1 MENEEKKLNNNEQND
16 CNDND
21 INKEQ
26 DEINQENAELEA
38 GIVPSLVD
46 TEIVDQVQGAF
57 LDYAMSVIVSRAIPD
72 VRDGLKPVHR
82 RVLFGMADGGYTPDK
97 PFVKSAKIVG
107 DVMGK
112 YHPHGD
118 SAIYMTLVRM
128 AQPFSMRYCLVQGH
142 GNFGSM
148 DGDDPAAMRYTESK
162 MAKLSLEMVRDMN
175 SNTVDFVPN
184 YDGSLEEPSVLPS
197 RFPNLLVNG
206 SDGIAV
212 GMATKMPPHNLT
224 EIIDGINYLAHHKDC
239 SIEELMTIVKGPDF
253 PTGGIIYGLG
263 GIRDA
268 YTTGRGTFKLRG
280 KTEIKEEPNGKSK
293 IIIKEIPYQVNK
305 ANLVA
310 KIGELARD
318 KVIDGITSI
327 KDFSKTDVN
336 VEIECRRDAVPQV
349 ILNQLFKNTQLEVS
363 YGVTNL
369 CIVDGAP
376 RVLGLKDL
384 MNYYLEFQIKVIER
398 RTKFLKEKDEAR
410 KHIVDGL
417 LKVHDIL
424 DVKRPGGKES
434 RDEFID
440 MATTSANPTEFAE
453 RLQSRYGFSE
463 IQAKAVVQMTLGRLT
478 GLETLKLEDEKTT
491 LETNIA
497 NYNFILSSR
506 ENLQDVVLKELNEIK
521 EKFGDERRSQISSQ
535 ILSIDDED
543 LIPEDDLV
551 ITLTQKGYIKRV
563 STTEFKAQNRG
574 GTGVK
579 GMSVYNDD
587 EVIMTIYSKTH
598 MDLLFFTNFGR
609 VYRKRGHEIPE
620 YTRAGKG
627 IPVINLLNLDKDEK
641 VVSIINVKDYEDKYL
656 FFATRQGIVKRT
668 SLDEFKRINVNGKY
682 AITFKEGDNLLDV
695 KVTDGHSKIL
705 LASDE
710 GKLCMF
716 EETDV
721 REMGRTASGV
731 RGMRLEN
738 GAQLVDLSTSQSG
751 DKVFALSELGLG
763 KISNIEDYRLTKR
776 GAGGVITIKISEKTG
791 KLIGMKVIK
800 GDEDYI
806 VVTNNGQVIRSPIEQ
821 VRICG
826 RNSSGVKIINLK
838 ENEKVSS
845 FTILPPEEK
854 VEENLDSIEENI
866 DVEANQEEANT
877 SKEE

>member
-1 MENEEKKLNNNEQND
+1 MENEEKKLENAENSE
-16 CNDND
+16 
-21 INKEQ
+21 KQ
-26 DEINQENAELEA
+26 DQINQENAELEA
-38 GIVPSLVD
+38 GIVPSLID
-46 TEIVDQVQGAF
+46 TEIVDEVQNAF

-82 RVLFGMADGGYTPDK
+82 RVLFGMIDGGYTPDK

-118 SAIYMTLVRM
+118 SAIYMTLVRL

-148 DGDDPAAMRYTESK
+148 DGDDPAAMRYTESR
-162 MAKLSLEMVRDMN
+162 MAKLALEMVKDIN
-175 SNTVDFVPN
+175 ANTVDYVPN

-212 GMATKMPPHNLT
+212 GMATKMPPHNLV
-224 EIIDGINYLAHHKDC
+224 EIIDGINYLAHHQDC
-239 SIEELMTIVKGPDF
+239 SVEELMEIVKGPDF

-280 KTEIKEEPNGKSK
+280 QTEIKEEPNGKSK

-336 VEIECRRDAVPQV
+336 IEIECRRDAVPQV
-349 ILNQLFKNTQLEVS
+349 ILNQLFKMTQLEVG
-363 YGVTNL
+363 YGIINL

-376 RVLGLKDL
+376 KVLGLKAL
-384 MNYYLEFQIKVIER
+384 MNHYLDFQIQVIER
-398 RTKFLKEKDEAR
+398 RTKFFKAKDEAR
-410 KHIVDGL
+410 KHIVEGL

-424 DVKRPGGKES
+424 DIKKPNGKEN

-440 MATTSANPTEFAE
+440 MATSSANPNEFAE
-453 RLQSRYGFSE
+453 RLMARYDFSE
-463 IQAKAVVQMTLGRLT
+463 IQAKAVVGMTLGRLT
-478 GLETLKLEDEKTT
+478 GLEIQKLEDECTQ
-491 LETNIA
+491 LETNIL
-497 NYNFILSSR
+497 NYNYILESR
-506 ENLQDVVLKELNEIK
+506 EHMQDVVLEELEAVKERY
-521 EKFGDERRSQISSQ
+521 GDERKSVISNQIV
-535 ILSIDDED
+535 SIDDED
-543 LIPEDDLV
+543 LIPEDELV
-551 ITLTQKGYIKRV
+551 ITLTNKGYIKRM
-563 STTEFKAQNRG
+563 STTEFKSQNRG

-587 EVIMTIYSKTH
+587 EVITAIYSKTH
-598 MDLLFFTNFGR
+598 TDILFFTNYGR

-620 YTRAGKG
+620 FSRTGKG
-627 IPVINLLNLDKDEK
+627 IPVLNLLNLDKDEK
-641 VVSIINVKDYEDKYL
+641 VVSIINVEDYEDKYL
-656 FFATRQGIVKRT
+656 FFATRNGIVKRT
-668 SLDEFKRINVNGKY
+668 SLEEFKRINCNGKY

-695 KVTDGHSKIL
+695 KVTNGHCKVL
-705 LASDE
+705 LASNE

-716 EETDV
+716 EETEV
-721 REMGRTASGV
+721 RAMGRTASGV
-731 RGMRLEN
+731 RGMKLE
-738 GAQLVDLSTSQSG
+738 GDAKLVDLSTDQYG
-751 DKVFALSELGLG
+751 DKVFALSENGLG

-776 GAGGVITIKISEKTG
+776 GAGGVITIKINEKTG
-791 KLIGMKVIK
+791 NLIGMKVIN

-806 VVTNNGQVIRSPIEQ
+806 VITNNGTVIRSPISQ
-821 VRICG
+821 VRVCG
-826 RNSSGVKIINLK
+826 RNSSGVRIINLREK
-838 ENEKVSS
+838 ESVSS
-845 FTILPPEEK
+845 FAVLPKEEEVETESTTISQETTT
-854 VEENLDSIEENI
+854 ENPAVDG
-866 DVEANQEEANT
+866 EANE
-877 SKEE
+877 

>member
-1 MENEEKKLNNNEQND
+1 MENEEKRLENAENNES
-16 CNDND
+16 
-21 INKEQ
+21 Q
-26 DEINQENAELEA
+26 DQINQENAELEA
-38 GIVPSLVD
+38 GIVPSLID
-46 TEIVDQVQGAF
+46 TEIVDEVQNAF

-82 RVLFGMADGGYTPDK
+82 RVLFGMIDGGYTPDK

-118 SAIYMTLVRM
+118 SAIYMTLVRL

-148 DGDDPAAMRYTESK
+148 DGDDPAAMRYTESR
-162 MAKLSLEMVRDMN
+162 MAKLALEMVKDIN
-175 SNTVDFVPN
+175 ANTVDYVPN

-212 GMATKMPPHNLT
+212 GMATKMPPHNLV
-224 EIIDGINYLAHHKDC
+224 EIIDGINYLAHHQDC
-239 SIEELMTIVKGPDF
+239 SVEELMEIVKGPDF

-280 KTEIKEEPNGKSK
+280 QTEIKEEPNGKSK

-336 VEIECRRDAVPQV
+336 IEIECRRDAVPQV
-349 ILNQLFKNTQLEVS
+349 ILNQLFKMTQLEVS
-363 YGVTNL
+363 YGIINL

-376 RVLGLKDL
+376 KVLGLKAL
-384 MNYYLEFQIKVIER
+384 MNHYLDFQIEVIER
-398 RTKFLKEKDEAR
+398 RTKFFKAKDEAR
-410 KHIVDGL
+410 KHIVEGL

-424 DVKRPGGKES
+424 DIKKPNGKEN

-440 MATTSANPTEFAE
+440 MATSSANPNEFAE
-453 RLQSRYGFSE
+453 RLMARYDFTE
-463 IQAKAVVQMTLGRLT
+463 IQAKAVVGMTLGRLT
-478 GLETLKLEDEKTT
+478 GLEIQKLQDECTQ
-491 LETNIA
+491 LETNIL
-497 NYNFILSSR
+497 NYNYILESR
-506 ENLQDVVLKELNEIK
+506 EHMQDVVLEELEAIK
-521 EKFGDERRSQISSQ
+521 ERYGDERKSVISNQI
-535 ILSIDDED
+535 ISIDDED
-543 LIPEDDLV
+543 LIPEDNLV
-551 ITLTQKGYIKRV
+551 ITLTNKGYIKRM
-563 STTEFKAQNRG
+563 STTEFRTQNRG

-587 EVIMTIYSKTH
+587 EVITAIYSKTH
-598 MDLLFFTNFGR
+598 TDILFFTNYGR

-620 YTRAGKG
+620 YSRTGKG
-627 IPVINLLNLDKDEK
+627 IPVLNLLNLDKDEK
-641 VVSIINVKDYEDKYL
+641 VVSIINVDSYEDKYL
-656 FFATRQGIVKRT
+656 FFATRNGIVKRT
-668 SLDEFKRINVNGKY
+668 SLEEFKRINCNGKY

-695 KVTDGHSKIL
+695 KVTNGHCKVL
-705 LASDE
+705 LASNE

-716 EETDV
+716 EETQI
-721 REMGRTASGV
+721 RAMGRTASGV
-731 RGMRLEN
+731 RGMKLE
-738 GAQLVDLSTSQSG
+738 GDAKLVDLSTDQYG
-751 DKVFALSELGLG
+751 DKVFALSENGLG
-763 KISNIEDYRLTKR
+763 KISNIEDYRLTRR
-776 GAGGVITIKISEKTG
+776 GAGGVITIRINEKTG
-791 KLIGMKVIK
+791 NLIGMKVIN
-800 GDEDYI
+800 GEEDYI
-806 VVTNNGQVIRSPIEQ
+806 VITNNGQVIRSPINQ

-838 ENEKVSS
+838 DKETVSS
-845 FTILPPEEK
+845 FTVLPPEETSENQTEVEGENPSTEGEITQEK
-854 VEENLDSIEENI
+854 VQETEE
-866 DVEANQEEANT
+866 
-877 SKEE
+877 

>member
-1 MENEEKKLNNNEQND
+1 MENEEKKLENAENNES
-16 CNDND
+16 
-21 INKEQ
+21 Q
-26 DEINQENAELEA
+26 DQINQENAELEA
-38 GIVPSLVD
+38 GIVPSLID
-46 TEIVDQVQGAF
+46 TEIVDEVQNAF

-82 RVLFGMADGGYTPDK
+82 RVLFGMIDGGYTPDK

-118 SAIYMTLVRM
+118 SAIYMTLVRL

-148 DGDDPAAMRYTESK
+148 DGDDPAAMRYTESR
-162 MAKLSLEMVRDMN
+162 MAKLALEMVKDIN
-175 SNTVDFVPN
+175 ANTVDYVPN

-212 GMATKMPPHNLT
+212 GMATKMPPHNLV
-224 EIIDGINYLAHHKDC
+224 EIIDGINYLAHHQDC
-239 SIEELMTIVKGPDF
+239 SVEELMEIVKGPDF

-280 KTEIKEEPNGKSK
+280 QTEIKEEPNGKSK

-336 VEIECRRDAVPQV
+336 IEIECRRDAVPQV
-349 ILNQLFKNTQLEVS
+349 ILNQLFKMTQLEVS
-363 YGVTNL
+363 YGIINL

-376 RVLGLKDL
+376 KVLGLKAL
-384 MNYYLEFQIKVIER
+384 MNHYLDFQIEVIER
-398 RTKFLKEKDEAR
+398 RTKFFKAKDEAR
-410 KHIVDGL
+410 KHIVEGL

-424 DVKRPGGKES
+424 DIKKPNGKEN

-440 MATTSANPTEFAE
+440 MATSSANPNEFAE
-453 RLQSRYGFSE
+453 RLMARYDFTE
-463 IQAKAVVQMTLGRLT
+463 IQAKAVVGMTLGRLT
-478 GLETLKLEDEKTT
+478 GLEIQKLQDECTQ
-491 LETNIA
+491 LETNIL
-497 NYNFILSSR
+497 NYNYILESR
-506 ENLQDVVLKELNEIK
+506 EHMQDVVLEELEAIK
-521 EKFGDERRSQISSQ
+521 ERYGDERKSVISNQI
-535 ILSIDDED
+535 ISIDDED
-543 LIPEDDLV
+543 LIPEDNLV
-551 ITLTQKGYIKRV
+551 ITLTNKGYIKRM
-563 STTEFKAQNRG
+563 STTEFRTQNRG

-587 EVIMTIYSKTH
+587 EVITAIYSKTH
-598 MDLLFFTNFGR
+598 TDILFFTNYGR

-620 YTRAGKG
+620 YSRTGKG
-627 IPVINLLNLDKDEK
+627 IPVLNLLNLDKDEK
-641 VVSIINVKDYEDKYL
+641 VVSIINVDSYEDKYL
-656 FFATRQGIVKRT
+656 FFATRNGIVKRT
-668 SLDEFKRINVNGKY
+668 SLEEFKRINCNGKY

-695 KVTDGHSKIL
+695 KVTNGHCKVL
-705 LASDE
+705 LASNE

-716 EETDV
+716 EETQI
-721 REMGRTASGV
+721 RAMGRTASGV
-731 RGMRLEN
+731 RGMKLE
-738 GAQLVDLSTSQSG
+738 GDAKLVDLSTDQYG
-751 DKVFALSELGLG
+751 DKVFALSENGLG
-763 KISNIEDYRLTKR
+763 KISNIEDYRLTRR
-776 GAGGVITIKISEKTG
+776 GAGGVITIRINEKTG
-791 KLIGMKVIK
+791 NLIGMKVIN
-800 GDEDYI
+800 GEEDYI
-806 VVTNNGQVIRSPIEQ
+806 VITNNGQVIRSPINQ

-838 ENEKVSS
+838 DKETVSS
-845 FTILPPEEK
+845 FTVLPPEETSENQTEVEGENPSTEGETTQEK
-854 VEENLDSIEENI
+854 VQETEE
-866 DVEANQEEANT
+866 
-877 SKEE
+877 

>member
-1 MENEEKKLNNNEQND
+1 MENEEKKLENAENSE
-16 CNDND
+16 
-21 INKEQ
+21 KQ
-26 DEINQENAELEA
+26 DQINQENAELEA
-38 GIVPSLVD
+38 GIVPSLID
-46 TEIVDQVQGAF
+46 TEIVDEVQNAF

-82 RVLFGMADGGYTPDK
+82 RVLFGMIDGGYTPDK

-118 SAIYMTLVRM
+118 LAIYMTLVRL

-148 DGDDPAAMRYTESK
+148 DGDDPAAMRYTESR
-162 MAKLSLEMVRDMN
+162 MAKLALEMVKDIN
-175 SNTVDFVPN
+175 ANTVDYVPN

-212 GMATKMPPHNLT
+212 GMATKMPPHNLV
-224 EIIDGINYLAHHKDC
+224 EIIDGINYLAHHQDC
-239 SIEELMTIVKGPDF
+239 SVEELMEIVKGPDF

-280 KTEIKEEPNGKSK
+280 QTEIKEEPNGKSK

-336 VEIECRRDAVPQV
+336 IEIECRRDAVPQV
-349 ILNQLFKNTQLEVS
+349 ILNQLFKMTQLEVS
-363 YGVTNL
+363 YGIINL

-376 RVLGLKDL
+376 KVLGLKAL
-384 MNYYLEFQIKVIER
+384 MNHYLDFQIQVIER
-398 RTKFLKEKDEAR
+398 RTKFFKAKDEAR
-410 KHIVDGL
+410 KHIVEGL

-424 DVKRPGGKES
+424 DIKKPNGKEN

-440 MATTSANPTEFAE
+440 MATSSANPNEFAE
-453 RLQSRYGFSE
+453 RLMARYDFSE
-463 IQAKAVVQMTLGRLT
+463 IQAKAVVGMTLGRLT
-478 GLETLKLEDEKTT
+478 GLEIQKLEDECTQ
-491 LETNIA
+491 LETNIL
-497 NYNFILSSR
+497 NYNYILESR
-506 ENLQDVVLKELNEIK
+506 EHMQDVVLEELEAVKERY
-521 EKFGDERRSQISSQ
+521 GDERKSVISNQIV
-535 ILSIDDED
+535 SIDDED
-543 LIPEDDLV
+543 LIPEDELV
-551 ITLTQKGYIKRV
+551 ITLTNKGYIKRM
-563 STTEFKAQNRG
+563 STTEFKSQNRG

-587 EVIMTIYSKTH
+587 EVITAIYSKTH
-598 MDLLFFTNFGR
+598 TDILFFTNYGR

-620 YTRAGKG
+620 FSRTGKG
-627 IPVINLLNLDKDEK
+627 IPVLNLLNLDKDEK
-641 VVSIINVKDYEDKYL
+641 VVSIINVEDYEDKYL
-656 FFATRQGIVKRT
+656 FFATRNGIVKRT
-668 SLDEFKRINVNGKY
+668 SLEEFKRINCNGKY

-695 KVTDGHSKIL
+695 KVTNGHCKVL
-705 LASDE
+705 LASNE

-716 EETDV
+716 EETEV
-721 REMGRTASGV
+721 RAMGRTASGV
-731 RGMRLEN
+731 RGMKLE
-738 GAQLVDLSTSQSG
+738 GDAKLVDLSTDQYG
-751 DKVFALSELGLG
+751 DKVFALSENGLG

-776 GAGGVITIKISEKTG
+776 GAGGVITIKINEKTG
-791 KLIGMKVIK
+791 NLIGMKVIN

-806 VVTNNGQVIRSPIEQ
+806 VITNNGTVIRSPISQ
-821 VRICG
+821 VRVCG
-826 RNSSGVKIINLK
+826 RNSSGVRIINLREK
-838 ENEKVSS
+838 ESVSS
-845 FTILPPEEK
+845 FAVLPKEEEVETESTTISQETTT
-854 VEENLDSIEENI
+854 ENPAVDG
-866 DVEANQEEANT
+866 EANE
-877 SKEE
+877 

>member
-1 MENEEKKLNNNEQND
+1 MENEEKRLENAENNES
-16 CNDND
+16 
-21 INKEQ
+21 Q
-26 DEINQENAELEA
+26 DQINQENAELEA
-38 GIVPSLVD
+38 GIVPSLID
-46 TEIVDQVQGAF
+46 TEIVDEVQNAF

-82 RVLFGMADGGYTPDK
+82 RVLFGMIDGGYTPDK

-118 SAIYMTLVRM
+118 SAIYMTLVRL

-148 DGDDPAAMRYTESK
+148 DGDDPAAMRYTESR
-162 MAKLSLEMVRDMN
+162 MAKLALEMVKDIN
-175 SNTVDFVPN
+175 ANTVDYVPN

-212 GMATKMPPHNLT
+212 GMATKMPPHNLV
-224 EIIDGINYLAHHKDC
+224 EIIDGINYLAHHQDC
-239 SIEELMTIVKGPDF
+239 SVEELMEIVKGPDF

-280 KTEIKEEPNGKSK
+280 QTEIKEEPNGKSK

-336 VEIECRRDAVPQV
+336 IEIECRRDAVPQV
-349 ILNQLFKNTQLEVS
+349 ILNQLFKMTQLEVS
-363 YGVTNL
+363 YGIINL

-376 RVLGLKDL
+376 KVLGLKAL
-384 MNYYLEFQIKVIER
+384 MNHYLDFQIEVIER
-398 RTKFLKEKDEAR
+398 RTKFFKAKDEAR
-410 KHIVDGL
+410 KHIVEGL

-424 DVKRPGGKES
+424 DIKKPNGKEN

-440 MATTSANPTEFAE
+440 MATSSANPNEFAE
-453 RLQSRYGFSE
+453 RLMARYDFTE
-463 IQAKAVVQMTLGRLT
+463 IQAKAVVGMTLGRLT
-478 GLETLKLEDEKTT
+478 GLEIQKLQDECTQ
-491 LETNIA
+491 LETNIL
-497 NYNFILSSR
+497 NYNYILESR
-506 ENLQDVVLKELNEIK
+506 EHMQDVVPEELEAIK
-521 EKFGDERRSQISSQ
+521 ERYGDERKSVISNQI
-535 ILSIDDED
+535 ISIDDED
-543 LIPEDDLV
+543 LIPEDNLV
-551 ITLTQKGYIKRV
+551 ITLTNKGYIKRM
-563 STTEFKAQNRG
+563 STTEFRTQNRG

-587 EVIMTIYSKTH
+587 EVITAIYSKTH
-598 MDLLFFTNFGR
+598 TDILFFTNYGR

-620 YTRAGKG
+620 YSRTGKG
-627 IPVINLLNLDKDEK
+627 IPVLNLLNLDKDEK
-641 VVSIINVKDYEDKYL
+641 VVSIINVDSYEDKYL
-656 FFATRQGIVKRT
+656 FFATRNGIVKRT
-668 SLDEFKRINVNGKY
+668 SLEEFKRINCNGKY

-695 KVTDGHSKIL
+695 KVTNGHCKVL
-705 LASDE
+705 LASNE

-716 EETDV
+716 EETQI
-721 REMGRTASGV
+721 RAMGRTASGV
-731 RGMRLEN
+731 RGMKLE
-738 GAQLVDLSTSQSG
+738 GDAKLVDLSTDQYG
-751 DKVFALSELGLG
+751 DKVFALSENGLG
-763 KISNIEDYRLTKR
+763 KISNIEDYRLTRR
-776 GAGGVITIKISEKTG
+776 GAGGVITIRINEKTG
-791 KLIGMKVIK
+791 NLIGMKVIN
-800 GDEDYI
+800 GEEDYI
-806 VVTNNGQVIRSPIEQ
+806 VITNNGQVIESPINQ

-838 ENEKVSS
+838 DKETVSS
-845 FTILPPEEK
+845 FTVLPPEETSENQTEVEGENPSTEGEITQEK
-854 VEENLDSIEENI
+854 VQETEE
-866 DVEANQEEANT
+866 
-877 SKEE
+877 